1 MAYLN
6 VHSAREPDLD
16 NQGMATTPKSR
27 TMRPML
33 ATEASTPPEDGG
45 WAFEIKWDG
54 VRALA
59 HADGRGGLRIE
70 SRRGDDITVRYPEL
84 AALGETL
91 EGHEAILDG
100 EIVAFDEDGRPSFQR
115 LQLRMGLTS
124 PMSIQRRAP
133 SCPVTYEIFDL
144 LMLDGEPTLD
154 RPYEERRRLLRGLE
168 LDGPSWQTPAHRLG
182 DGGALLEAARARG
195 LEGVVAKRVDSPY
208 RPGRRSGEW
217 IKVRNWRRQELVIGG
232 WMPGEGGRSGLIGSL
247 LVGYW
252 DSTPNEARDLE
263 RPPLLV
269 YAGGVGSGFTND
281 EIERLTRMLTARS
294 RDETPFDVGGP
305 KRPEARFCDPE
316 LVCEVQFSEW
326 THEGTLRQPSYK
338 GLREDKDP
346 KR

>member
-1 MAYLN
+1 MA
-6 VHSAREPDLD
+6 ST
-16 NQGMATTPKSR
+16 TTP
-27 TMRPML
+27 TLRPML

-59 HADGRGGLRIE
+59 HTDGEGGLRIE
-70 SRRGDDITVRYPEL
+70 SRRGEDITARYPEL
-84 AALGETL
+84 AGLGEAL
-91 EGHEAILDG
+91 AGRRVILDG
-100 EIVAFDEDGRPSFQR
+100 EIVTFDDGRPSFQR

-133 SCPVTYEIFDL
+133 TCPATYEIFDL
-144 LMLDGEPTLD
+144 LELDGEPTLEL
-154 RPYEERRRLLRGLE
+154 PYEERRRLLEELE

-182 DGGALLEAARARG
+182 DGSVLLEAARARG
-195 LEGVVAKRVDSPY
+195 LEGVVAKRLDSPY
-208 RPGRRSGEW
+208 RPGRRTGEW
-217 IKVRNWRRQELVIGG
+217 VKVRNWRRQEFVVGG
-232 WMPGEGGRSGLIGSL
+232 WMPGEGGRSGLMGSL

-252 DSTPNEARDLE
+252 DSTPDEARGLE

-269 YAGGVGSGFTND
+269 YAGGVGSGFRNE

-294 RDETPFDVGGP
+294 RDETPFDVGRP
-305 KRPEARFCDPE
+305 KRPGARFCDPE

-338 GLREDKDP
+338 GLREDKDA
-346 KR
+346 REVVREQ

>member
-1 MAYLN
+1 
-6 VHSAREPDLD
+6 
-16 NQGMATTPKSR
+16 
-27 TMRPML
+27 ML

-59 HADGRGGLRIE
+59 HTDGEGGLRIE
-70 SRRGDDITVRYPEL
+70 SRRGEDITARYPEL
-84 AALGETL
+84 AGLGEAL
-91 EGHEAILDG
+91 ARRRVILDG
-100 EIVAFDEDGRPSFQR
+100 EIVAFDDDRRPSFQR

-133 SCPVTYEIFDL
+133 TCPVTYEIFDL
-144 LMLDGEPTLD
+144 LELDGEPTLEL
-154 RPYEERRRLLRGLE
+154 PYEERRRLLEELE

-182 DGGALLEAARARG
+182 GGSALLEAARARG
-195 LEGVVAKRVDSPY
+195 LEGVVAKRLDSPY
-208 RPGRRSGEW
+208 RPGRRTGEW
-217 IKVRNWRRQELVIGG
+217 VKVRNWRRQEFVVGG
-232 WMPGEGGRSGLIGSL
+232 WMPGEGGRSGLMGSL

-252 DSTPNEARDLE
+252 DSTPDEARGLE

-269 YAGGVGSGFTND
+269 YAGGVGSGFRNE
-281 EIERLTRMLTARS
+281 EIERLTPMLTARS
-294 RDETPFDVGGP
+294 RDETPFDVGRP
-305 KRPEARFCDPE
+305 KRPGARFCDPE

-346 KR
+346 REVVREQ